1 MSNPILTQDAW
12 LRLLGRLSLDVAVE
26 GLLLVLAWYLFIRGL
41 NLAAEIYLRR
51 YERHTLLVRRATR
64 LIELCVW
71 VGIVPAG
78 LLRILRPDRDMVL
91 AILGTGAVAFGFALK
106 DVAAGVVAGV
116 VITLD
121 RPFQVG
127 DYIEVGGYA
136 GEVAGI
142 GLRSTTIVSLDDN
155 TISIPNAT
163 FLTETVS
170 NANAGDLSC
179 MVVTDFYLAH
189 DADYEQVKT
198 ILWEAAATSKF
209 VAVDRPVVVVSR
221 EMPYGTRFSVKA
233 YVADHRHIVRFA
245 SDVAESAKY
254 EFRMWGIPYAQVEY
268 AETTS
273 KA

>member
-1 MSNPILTQDAW
+1 MNQNAW
-12 LRLLGRLSLDVAVE
+12 LKLLSRLSLHIAVE
-26 GLLLVLAWYLFIRGL
+26 SLLLLLWWYLVVRGL
-41 NLAAEIYLRR
+41 NWGADVYLRR

-64 LIELCVW
+64 LIELIVW

-78 LLRILRPDRDMVL
+78 LLRILQPDRDMMLAVL
-91 AILGTGAVAFGFALK
+91 GAGAVAVGFALK
-106 DVAAGVVAGV
+106 DLAAGVLAGV

-121 RPFQVG
+121 RPFQIG

-136 GEVAGI
+136 GEVVNI
-142 GLRSTTIVSLDDN
+142 GLRSTTIVSLNDN
-155 TISIPNAT
+155 TISIPNAA

-189 DADYEQVKT
+189 DAVYDQVKT

-209 VAVDRPVVVVSR
+209 VAVDRPVVVVSQ
-221 EMPYGTRFSVKA
+221 ELPYGTKFSVKA
-233 YVADHRHIVRFA
+233 YVADHRHMVRFA

-254 EFRMWGIPYAQVEY
+254 EFRQRGMPYARVEY
-268 AETTS
+268 AEV
-273 KA
+273 AG